1 MSVDTEVM
9 FEIGVAEHPATKA
22 RLESLTQSVLSAQSQ
37 MTQGVMG
44 VGAAAKMSADSVG
57 SVIDQIRQYSQ
68 TSVTSV
74 GEIYSAIKRLQGI
87 ADNKAQQIVEVVVR
101 GGEGAGNGFEIVEDA
116 AYQAT
121 KAVDQLQNVASKPIG
136 VDIELNSAAA
146 TNAVEQLKNV
156 ASTPIE
162 IDISLPANLRNV
174 FKELGDVSE
183 TEANRIE
190 RAFEGAIG
198 KLPSS
203 VAANTALIKK
213 EYQKRVADQAAAY
226 SKMAADLDSAIEKQG
241 QSTEQLNAN
250 MVKATK
256 SVLGAAKGF
265 MQLGLVSEENSQK
278 MLQGLVMIEGAV
290 NVLDGGVDLLEA
302 FSKGWKAVRQSTEA
316 AANVSKL
323 QQAMMGPQFAGL
335 RAYQAQLVLEA
346 QTANAAALANNRLA
360 MSRGVKGGIASS
372 VIDLAAGNVGKQA
385 AVTAGGAVASG
396 VGSSIGGA
404 VASRAVGSAVGGAVS
419 SGVGSAVG
427 GAVASGVGAAAV
439 GAGGA
444 AVAGGGFLSTSV
456 MGVATGALGSIA
468 AAGAAL
474 AAVGLVATE
483 LTEIFRGT
491 STEANSVTGSIA
503 SWEASTAASVLGMTG
518 LFNSLES
525 PGTKLAQSFTR
536 SIDGFIE
543 SIPILGRFKDQI
555 NFAGGAIGDFAGL
568 AASNASLA
576 RAEKKAE
583 NDRQAKAKKEAISG
597 VESQAGNAIE
607 QSNFNTNAQTLR
619 NSAEASGSVQAK
631 LSAELLIQARAAQD
645 LAKYQKEA
653 AAAAEEQGTQ
663 SRQYQDAYSQ
673 VKNYSQSILASQ
685 ERQKSLVAEQ
695 SRIQLEAASK
705 VQDSIR
711 KEMDLQDQR
720 MGKLKDGYQS
730 AASNFSKL
738 GGIEKQQ
745 AIKALEFAR
754 ANGGEGLRDSQRDLL
769 RSVGT
774 DEANRFAAQGD
785 VAEARKSGFDR
796 SFGSGFGR
804 QEADIAGM
812 QRQLSADLRNS
823 YAVTVDVKTD
833 QQAIVD
839 AIATKANS
847 IIKDQNQDIIR
858 QVTEKMGL
866 QIQAIRDEKNR
877 DNGVRKA
884 LGK

>member
-1 MSVDTEVM
+1 
-9 FEIGVAEHPATKA
+9 
-22 RLESLTQSVLSAQSQ
+22 
-37 MTQGVMG
+37 
-44 VGAAAKMSADSVG
+44 
-57 SVIDQIRQYSQ
+57 
-68 TSVTSV
+68 
-74 GEIYSAIKRLQGI
+74 
-87 ADNKAQQIVEVVVR
+87 
-101 GGEGAGNGFEIVEDA
+101 
-116 AYQAT
+116 
-121 KAVDQLQNVASKPIG
+121 
-136 VDIELNSAAA
+136 
-146 TNAVEQLKNV
+146 
-156 ASTPIE
+156 
-162 IDISLPANLRNV
+162 
-174 FKELGDVSE
+174 
-183 TEANRIE
+183 
-190 RAFEGAIG
+190 
-198 KLPSS
+198 
-203 VAANTALIKK
+203 
-213 EYQKRVADQAAAY
+213 
-226 SKMAADLDSAIEKQG
+226 
-241 QSTEQLNAN
+241 
-250 MVKATK
+250 
-256 SVLGAAKGF
+256 
-265 MQLGLVSEENSQK
+265 
-278 MLQGLVMIEGAV
+278 
-290 NVLDGGVDLLEA
+290 
-302 FSKGWKAVRQSTEA
+302 
-316 AANVSKL
+316 
-323 QQAMMGPQFAGL
+323 
-335 RAYQAQLVLEA
+335 
-346 QTANAAALANNRLA
+346 
-360 MSRGVKGGIASS
+360 
-372 VIDLAAGNVGKQA
+372 
-385 AVTAGGAVASG
+385 
-396 VGSSIGGA
+396 
-404 VASRAVGSAVGGAVS
+404 
-419 SGVGSAVG
+419 
-427 GAVASGVGAAAV
+427 
-439 GAGGA
+439 
-444 AVAGGGFLSTSV
+444 
-456 MGVATGALGSIA
+456 
-468 AAGAAL
+468 
-474 AAVGLVATE
+474 
-483 LTEIFRGT
+483 
-491 STEANSVTGSIA
+491 
-503 SWEASTAASVLGMTG
+503 MTG

-525 PGTKLAQSFTR
+525 PGTKLAQSFTQ

-583 NDRQAKAKKEAISG
+583 NDRQAKATKEAIGG
-597 VESQAGNAIE
+597 VTSQAGNAIE

-695 SRIQLEAASK
+695 SRIQLDAASK

-754 ANGGEGLRDSQRDLL
+754 ANGGEGLRDQQRDLL

-785 VAEARKSGFDR
+785 VAEARKSGFDS

-804 QEADIAGM
+804 DKAAIEGA

>member
-1 MSVDTEVM
+1 MSLDTEVM

-22 RLESLTQSVLSAQSQ
+22 RLDSLTKSVLDAQSQ

-44 VGAAAKMSADSVG
+44 VGDAAKMSTDAVG
-57 SVIDQIRQYSQ
+57 SVIDQVRQYSQ
-68 TSVTSV
+68 TSVHSV
-74 GEIYSAIKRLQGI
+74 GEIHSAIQRLQKI
-87 ADNKAQQIVEVVVR
+87 TDHKAQQIVEVVVR
-101 GGEGAGNGFEIVEDA
+101 GAEAGNGFEVVEDA
-116 AYQAT
+116 A
-121 KAVDQLQNVASKPIG
+121 
-136 VDIELNSAAA
+136 
-146 TNAVEQLKNV
+146 
-156 ASTPIE
+156 
-162 IDISLPANLRNV
+162 ANLKNV
-174 FKELGDVSE
+174 FKELGDVSQA
-183 TEANRIE
+183 EANRIE

-203 VAANTALIKK
+203 VAANTALIKQ
-213 EYQKRVADQAAAY
+213 EYQKRVAHQAAAY
-226 SKMAADLDSAIEKQG
+226 SKMAADLDSAVDKQG

-265 MQLGLVSEENSQK
+265 MQLGLVSEENSEQ
-278 MLQGLVMIEGAV
+278 MLRGLVMIEGAIGI
-290 NVLDGGVDLLEA
+290 LDGGVDLLEA

-316 AANVSKL
+316 AANVSKI
-323 QQAMMGPQFAGL
+323 QQAMMGPQFAQL

-346 QTANAAALANNRLA
+346 QTANAAAIANNRLS
-360 MSRGVKGGIASS
+360 MSRGVKGGVASS
-372 VIDLAAGNVGKQA
+372 VIELAAGNVGKQA
-385 AVTAGGAVASG
+385 AVTAGGAVAP
-396 VGSSIGGA
+396 
-404 VASRAVGSAVGGAVS
+404 RA
-419 SGVGSAVG
+419 
-427 GAVASGVGAAAV
+427 GAAAI

-444 AVAGGGFLSTSV
+444 AVAGSGFMSTSV
-456 MGVATGALGSIA
+456 AGVATGALGAIA
-468 AAGAAL
+468 SAGAAL

-525 PGTKLAQSFTR
+525 PATKLAQSYTQ

-543 SIPILGRFKDQI
+543 SIPILGKFKDQI
-555 NFAGGAIGDFAGL
+555 NFAGGAIGDFAAL

-576 RAEKKAE
+576 RAEKKAA
-583 NDRQAKAKKEAISG
+583 NDRMAMEKKEAIGG
-597 VESQAGNAIE
+597 VTSQAGNAIG

-619 NSAEASGSVQAK
+619 NNAEASGSVQAK

-673 VKNYSQSILASQ
+673 VKTYSDSILASQ

-695 SRIQLEAASK
+695 SRIQLDTASK
-705 VQDSIR
+705 IQDGIR
-711 KEMDLQDQR
+711 KEMELQDQK
-720 MGKLKDGYQS
+720 MGKLTDGYQS

-738 GGIEKQQ
+738 GAIEKRQ
-745 AIKALEFAR
+745 AIQALEFAR
-754 ANGGEGLRDSQRDLL
+754 ANGGQGLRDQQKDLL

-774 DEANRFAAQGD
+774 DEANRFANQGD
-785 VAEARKSGFDR
+785 MAEARRSGFDR

-804 QEADIAGM
+804 EKMAIEGA
-812 QRQLSADLRNS
+812 QRQLQADLRNS

-833 QQAIVD
+833 QQQIVD
-839 AIATKANS
+839 AIAGKANS
-847 IIKDQNQDIIR
+847 IIAENNQSIIR